1 MYIIKYLKI
10 NICIIFCLMIFCPL
24 VIKAGDAGRILQ
36 QEKQLQQQKNLPK
49 AIPKNIFDAD
59 KPVSPKDQ
67 GDKIFIT
74 KIKLKGNTIFSDA
87 ELEFIFNKSVNQ
99 ELTLDEIKAIAVRIT
114 DFYRSQGYFLA
125 TALVPRQEVL
135 DGVVEI
141 VIYEGELDPDQPIII
156 QDSQVSGHVLRLH
169 KDSVEA
175 YFEGN
180 DAVINQQELERD
192 ILNLQDNP
200 GIQASANIAPGN
212 KEGTSRVL
220 LNVTE
225 GPLLDGSI
233 GADNYGSRYTGKNRV
248 TASLNINNPSSY
260 GDAIHLTTINGVED
274 PFHLH
279 IVGYELPIGRDGL
292 RLNANYSNL
301 NYTLEE
307 DLKTTPAS
315 TGEANSWA
323 ASLKYPVYRT
333 VEKALFV
340 GAGYDFSSIKNVT
353 SGTTNGDKDIFS
365 YHVNTNGQMIDQ
377 ILGGG
382 FSMLDLSYKTGH
394 LDMNHASSD
403 YTSDQ
408 ASGGAQTNGS
418 YQKVNMQFLRIQ
430 RGTERISLQF
440 LYEQQWANKNLD
452 GAEKMVLGGPAG
464 VRAYPPGE
472 ASGDEGHR
480 LSVDAKYN
488 LASGT
493 MLGDWIASIFYDYG
507 KIHQYENPSLVTV
520 DPNAYSLQG
529 WGLGLDVVSAGKY
542 TVTAGWARK
551 LAGNPGVSDE
561 GKDSDGLSRDSRWL
575 INATVFF

>member
-1 MYIIKYLKI
+1 MTIK
-10 NICIIFCLMIFCPL
+10 ICVILCLVFCPL
-24 VIKAGDAGRILQ
+24 IIKAGDAGRILQ

-49 AIPKNIFDAD
+49 AIPKNIIDID
-59 KPVSPKDQ
+59 KPPSSKDQ
-67 GDKIFIT
+67 GDKIFIS
-74 KIKLKGNTIFSDA
+74 KIELKGNTTFSDA

-99 ELTLDEIKAIAVRIT
+99 ELTLDEIKAIALRIT

-135 DGVVEI
+135 NGVVVI
-141 VIYEGELDPDQPIII
+141 VIYEGELDPDQPISI
-156 QDSQVSGHVLRLH
+156 QDSQVSGHALRLD

-180 DAVINQQELERD
+180 DAVINQQDLERD

-200 GIQASANIAPGN
+200 GIQASANIAPGS

-220 LNVTE
+220 LDVTE

-301 NYTLEE
+301 NYTLKE
-307 DLKTTPAS
+307 DLETTPAS

-340 GAGYDFSSIKNVT
+340 EAGYDFSSIKNVT

-365 YHVNTNGQMIDQ
+365 YHVSSNGQLIDQ

-382 FSMLDLSYKTGH
+382 FSMLDLTYKTGH

-408 ASGGAQTNGS
+408 ANGGAQTNGS

-452 GAEKMVLGGPAG
+452 GAEKMTLGGPAG

-493 MLGDWIASIFYDYG
+493 MMGDWIASIFYDYG
-507 KIHQYENPSLVTV
+507 KIHQYENASLVTV
-520 DPNAYSLQG
+520 DPNAYSIQG

-551 LAGNPGVSDE
+551 LAGNPGVSDT
-561 GKDSDGLSRDSRWL
+561 GKDSDGLSRHSRWL
-575 INATVFF
+575 LNATVFF